1 MEGQPVHTMHMEV
14 VRDTTSSELP
24 TNGVAFYDAKE
35 VTSPVIQLIPMG
47 SEDSTP
53 SQY

>member
-1 MEGQPVHTMHMEV
+1 MEGQPLHTMHMEV
-14 VRDTTSSELP
+14 VRDTLTTP
-24 TNGVAFYDAKE
+24 YPKNGVSFFDAKE